1 MQRERQE
8 PRSGVHQLRITLEF
22 EEPKSNWQVNLRSC
36 PSAGQCWRTAEVW
49 SPGPPAGPLVLKV
62 LKDLRAVVASYNL
75 NALGKHSPVRMWL
88 ISWCPVLA
96 EGLQRARA
104 HAQPTDY
111 KAKGGQQMPSAHKEC
126 KARAVKTAL
135 TELRHLCSVDSAA
148 VSITGKAR
156 PTVQQTPHW
165 LIRAGSFHI
174 SKKTLQ
180 YFILLERMDIVSSA
194 WPSPWVIFLLVCHSP
209 SSICCAAS
217 SVFTLWCF

>member
-1 MQRERQE
+1 
-8 PRSGVHQLRITLEF
+8 
-22 EEPKSNWQVNLRSC
+22 
-36 PSAGQCWRTAEVW
+36 
-49 SPGPPAGPLVLKV
+49 
-62 LKDLRAVVASYNL
+62 
-75 NALGKHSPVRMWL
+75 
-88 ISWCPVLA
+88 
-96 EGLQRARA
+96 
-104 HAQPTDY
+104 
-111 KAKGGQQMPSAHKEC
+111 MPSAHKEC

-217 SVFTLWCF
+217 SVFTLWCFKTFVFIFCFPPRIRLIFLHVLFISGQSIFFSSFFFYFSFCSQCISCSSFSTTLLVLC